1 MSAVAAVA
9 TASSTLELTDVGVR
23 IGKAEILLGATASF
37 EAGEFVVLLGPNGA
51 GKSTLLKAVAGLLDA
66 RGRIEIGGRGLKSF
80 SLADRAR
87 QMSYLPQGGDIHWP
101 LSVRDI
107 VRLGRLPY
115 GAASGSMTA
124 GDHAAVENAMS
135 RCDVLRLGSRL
146 ANTLSGGERMRVLLA
161 RALAVQAPILLAD
174 EPLTSLDPAHQIDAM
189 RLLSEEAA
197 RGRTVLAVIH
207 DVALACRFATRIV
220 AIQQG
225 VIMADGRA
233 EELLESGALSSLF
246 GLDFE
251 QAHTASGSS
260 TIVARLDSA
269 AARPNIQNASNH

>member
-1 MSAVAAVA
+1 MSAAFAIAAHSPA
-9 TASSTLELTDVGVR
+9 LELTDVGVR
-23 IGKAEILLGATASF
+23 IGKAEILRDATAKF

-51 GKSTLLKAVAGLLDA
+51 GKSTLLKAVTGLLA
-66 RGRIEIGGRGLKSF
+66 AQGRIQFGGR
-80 SLADRAR
+80 SLRSLSVAERAR

-115 GAASGSMTA
+115 GAAPGSMTLA
-124 GDHAAVENAMS
+124 DHAAVEDAMG
-135 RCDVLRLGSRL
+135 RCDVLNLASRL
-146 ANTLSGGERMRVLLA
+146 ATSLSGGERMRVLLA
-161 RALAVQAPILLAD
+161 RALAVRAPILLAD